1 MATNGHLSSPYMR
14 FLKLTNEVDPECQSL
29 PDVFFPEDIDDPE
42 KRAVATKVAKRICK
56 SCDMVEQC
64 FTYALETNQ
73 RYGIWG
79 ATSAD
84 ER

>member
-1 MATNGHLSSPYMR
+1 MPSNGHLPSAYLR
-14 FLKLTNEVDPECQSL
+14 FLQLTHEVDPECQKL
-29 PDVFFPEDIDDPE
+29 PDMFFPEDIPDPE
-42 KRAVATKVAKRICK
+42 KRQVATKVAKRICK
-56 SCDMVEQC
+56 SCDMVQEC